1 MNKRAILHIP
11 QSQYA
16 FPRTEKIMTIRLRT
30 ASDDLTSCTLYYG
43 DRACCETPVSF
54 YPLPMAVAAKDELF
68 DYYEVTFDSPFNRLC
83 YYFKIEKEEEWT
95 YYYGDQLSKELP
107 DILLNGTIIEG
118 RSEYYQYPF
127 ILRGE
132 IPDVPEWFKKA
143 VVYNIFP
150 DSFANGNQTLIT
162 QEKQILTDT
171 GLPSKAK
178 LGGTMKGITESLS
191 YIKNL
196 GFTCIYLN
204 PIFMA
209 GEYHKYDILDY
220 YRIDPCFGNEEDF
233 RELVEKVHENHMHII
248 IDGVFNHCGWYFFA
262 FEDVVKNGESSKY
275 RDWFYD
281 LKFPVIRPVQGETPT
296 YACFAY
302 EGKMPKLN
310 TSNKVVA
317 QYFADVCRYWIRRFG
332 IDGWRLDVA
341 NEIDRD
347 FWRVFRKAAKDENKD
362 IVLIGEVWENADAWL
377 RGDIFDST
385 MNYDF
390 RKHCRDFFALGKI
403 DAFTFGAHISQMLLR
418 YPYNIT
424 LGQLNLLDTHDVSR
438 FLSLCSG
445 DIKRWKLAFITL
457 MLLPGVPSL
466 LYGDE
471 KKITGLK
478 EADYRSPMPWQSE
491 EEELEK
497 FIRFIISLRKK
508 YIGITSEYQ
517 VIPVQKG
524 SYLYSFYRTDNRTKL
539 LVIMN
544 AGDTT
549 EGFKLPSSSQ
559 LLTGEGFRLREPDLA
574 EIQTMGYGICLL

>member
-16 FPRTEKIMTIRLRT
+16 FPRTEKIMTIRLRA

-54 YPLPMAVAAKDELF
+54 SPLPMAVAAKDELF

-171 GLPSKAK
+171 GIPSKAK

-209 GEYHKYDILDY
+209 GEYHKYDIVDY

-549 EGFKLPSSSQ
+549 QGFKLPSSSQ

-574 EIQTMGYGICLL
+574 EIQAMGYGICLL